1 MRACRPF
8 EIDLRAEAASRRRL
22 VDRRGQWMPGRG
34 QAFRLAHAG
43 ASKGSEVNGT
53 GIQEGFERRL
63 AGSRSAATPICLIE
77 ALPGVEPLVGR

>member
-1 MRACRPF
+1 
-8 EIDLRAEAASRRRL
+8 
-22 VDRRGQWMPGRG
+22 MPGRG

-77 ALPGVEPLVGR
+77 ALPGVAPLVGR